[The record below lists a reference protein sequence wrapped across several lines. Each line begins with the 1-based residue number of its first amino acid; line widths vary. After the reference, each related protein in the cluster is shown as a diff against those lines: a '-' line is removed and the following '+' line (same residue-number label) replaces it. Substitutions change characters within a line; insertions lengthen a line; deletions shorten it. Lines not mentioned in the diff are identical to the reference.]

1 MQSLGFGSSNM
12 GSVLKDRVSGAVL
25 HSIVNRQ
32 GDPIHSQDPS
42 VLWTRTVIIFFFFL
56 RFNLITLFI

>member
-1 MQSLGFGSSNM
+1 M